1 MNSNKFQMPNWSILY
16 RIVQKIQKLTIFFVS
31 YLATNPT
38 PDFLCCPSQKASV
51 PKERFFV
58 TL

>member
-1 MNSNKFQMPNWSILY
+1 MPNWSILY